1 VQCFLFFYI
10 SVPPQGVFSKAKDED
25 KVKYYGLNQRTKL
38 WQYGSADIIYSQPD
52 CVKERKNWYSHIAL
66 TNGHIA
72 IFLYPFNKDMYDMF
86 CFAAKPKTNLSIV
99 GNRTKKA
106 LNEPL
111 ELPMSPC
118 TPSKLDLV
126 TSQTQHRY
134 IFNRFVIQSTVYF
147 QII

>member
-1 VQCFLFFYI
+1 
-10 SVPPQGVFSKAKDED
+10 
-25 KVKYYGLNQRTKL
+25 
-38 WQYGSADIIYSQPD
+38 
-52 CVKERKNWYSHIAL
+52 
-66 TNGHIA
+66 
-72 IFLYPFNKDMYDMF
+72 MF

-147 QII
+147 QIIESTAIGYLFQQCRHTCFQNQKTSPC